1 MSDDVSNLSPNQT
14 DELLDELFTEVQRWE
29 GSLAG
34 GVQLDKGALA
44 VQSLRETRV
53 SFGNPRDRLIPV
65 TADRFVQLGI
75 ELDPI
80 YQEQMAHTF
89 DFYYMTLTLDL
100 RPKPGALFKRLS
112 CELDF
117 DPEDTTGTIVQTIFP
132 KSEWRSVLNWGGSMN
147 LGLNGNLEWEMG
159 VDANKIAEAANLPAG
174 LQAQVSNKNN
184 MSSFITMPDYAFE
197 VGRFDILAQG
207 EGNKVCFWHIEE
219 PDLQKMPTVQF
230 GIVFKVPQGTEK
242 VTLRGIAQADP
253 DMNWLVANVR
263 NVFENLSSG
272 LQSLL
277 RRRQDAA
284 SQLAR
289 IAAEQW
295 LLPLPRAGR

>member
-1 MSDDVSNLSPNQT
+1 MCDNVSTPSSSQSDK
-14 DELLDELFTEVQRWE
+14 LLDELLAEVSHYE
-29 GSLAG
+29 GVRAG
-34 GVQLDKGALA
+34 GTQLDKGALA
-44 VQSLRETRV
+44 IQSLRETRV
-53 SFGNPRDRLIPV
+53 SFGNPRDRLIPLTV
-65 TADRFVQLGI
+65 KRFAQLGV

-80 YQEQMAHTF
+80 YQEQMANTF
-89 DFYYMTLTLDL
+89 DFYYLTLTLDL

-184 MSSFITMPDYAFE
+184 MSSFITMSDYAFE

-207 EGNKVCFWHIEE
+207 EGNKLCFWHIEE

-230 GIVFKVPQGTEK
+230 GVVFKVPQGTEQ

-272 LQSLL
+272 LQALL
-277 RRRQDAA
+277 RRRQEAA
-284 SQLAR
+284 PQLAR

-295 LLPLPRAGR
+295 ALALPK

>member
-1 MSDDVSNLSPNQT
+1 MSDDVSNPPPNQT

-75 ELDPI
+75 VLDPI

-159 VDANKIAEAANLPAG
+159 VDANKIAEVANLPAG

-207 EGNKVCFWHIEE
+207 EGNKLCYWHIEE

-230 GIVFKVPQGTEK
+230 GVVFKVPQGTEE

-284 SQLAR
+284 AQLAR

-295 LLPLPRAGR
+295 ALALPK

>member
-1 MSDDVSNLSPNQT
+1 MSSDLSTPSPEQA
-14 DELLDELFTEVQRWE
+14 DELLAELFAEVSRFE
-29 GSLAG
+29 GTLAG

-44 VQSLRETRV
+44 VQNLRETRV
-53 SFGNPRDRLIPV
+53 SFGNPRDRLIPL
-65 TADRFVQLGI
+65 TADRFAQLGI

-80 YQEQMAHTF
+80 YQDQMANSF
-89 DFYYMTLTLDL
+89 DFYYLTLTLDL
-100 RPKPGALFKRLS
+100 RPRPGALFKRLS

-117 DPEDTTGTIVQTIFP
+117 DPEDTTGTIIQTIFP

-159 VDANKIAEAANLPAG
+159 VDANQIAEAANLPAG

-207 EGNKVCFWHIEE
+207 EGNKLCYWHIEE

-230 GIVFKVPQGTEK
+230 GVVFKVPLGTEE

-272 LQSLL
+272 LQALL
-277 RRRQDAA
+277 RRRQEAA

-295 LLPLPRAGR
+295 QLGLPK

>member
-1 MSDDVSNLSPNQT
+1 MSDIPSIPSPDEA
-14 DELLDELFTEVQRWE
+14 DELLDELFAEVSRFE
-29 GSLAG
+29 GTRAG
-34 GVQLDKGALA
+34 GTQLDKGALA

-53 SFGNPRDRLIPV
+53 SFGNPRDRLIPL
-65 TADRFVQLGI
+65 TADRFAQLGI

-80 YQEQMAHTF
+80 YQEQMANSF
-89 DFYYMTLTLDL
+89 DFYYLTLTLDL

-117 DPEDTTGTIVQTIFP
+117 DPEDSTGTIIQTIFP

-159 VDANKIAEAANLPAG
+159 VDANQVAEAANLPAG

-207 EGNKVCFWHIEE
+207 EGNKLCYWHIEE

-230 GIVFKVPQGTEK
+230 GVVFKVPQGTET
-242 VTLRGIAQADP
+242 VTLRGIAKADP
-253 DMNWLVANVR
+253 DMSWLVANVR

-272 LQSLL
+272 LQAVL

-295 LLPLPRAGR
+295 ALPLPK

>member
-1 MSDDVSNLSPNQT
+1 MSNNLSPPSPEQT
-14 DELLDELFTEVQRWE
+14 DELLAELFAEVSRFE
-29 GSLAG
+29 GTLAG

-44 VQSLRETRV
+44 VQNLRETRV
-53 SFGNPRDRLIPV
+53 SFGNPRDRLIPL
-65 TADRFVQLGI
+65 TADRFAQLGI

-80 YQEQMAHTF
+80 YQDQMANSF
-89 DFYYMTLTLDL
+89 DFYYLTLTLDL

-117 DPEDTTGTIVQTIFP
+117 DPEDMTGAIIQTIFP

-159 VDANKIAEAANLPAG
+159 VDANQIAEATNLPAG

-184 MSSFITMPDYAFE
+184 MSSFITVPDYAFE

-207 EGNKVCFWHIEE
+207 EGNKLCYWHIEE

-230 GIVFKVPQGTEK
+230 GVVFKVPQGTEE

-284 SQLAR
+284 AQLAR

-295 LLPLPRAGR
+295 ALTLPK